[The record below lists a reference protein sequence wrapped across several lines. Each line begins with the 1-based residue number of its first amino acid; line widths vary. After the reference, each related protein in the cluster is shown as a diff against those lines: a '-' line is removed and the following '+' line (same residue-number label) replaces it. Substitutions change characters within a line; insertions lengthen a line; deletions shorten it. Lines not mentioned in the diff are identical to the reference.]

1 MVDTAFM
8 TTVAGLATGA
18 FGAYWTVKTYYVK
31 RQDEARDR
39 QRVELER
46 ARVEL
51 DRQKAERQA
60 ELEKYADGKT
70 REYASQRD
78 FQHLLNQYKTLDLNL
93 TTLHDFQGKQLAD
106 IELDLR
112 DLKQMINIL
121 LLHAGTTETGIARY
135 LKREE

>member
-1 MVDTAFM
+1 MADTALL
-8 TTVAGLATGA
+8 TTLVGIATGA
-18 FGAYWTVKTYYVK
+18 LGGFWTVRTYYLK
-31 RQDEARDR
+31 RQDEQRDR
-39 QRVELER
+39 QRAELER

-78 FQHLLNQYKTLDLNL
+78 FSHLLNQYKTLDLNL

-112 DLKQMINIL
+112 DLKSMLNIL
-121 LLHAGTTETGIARY
+121 LLQAGSTDTGIARY